1 MSTDD
6 NRFKEMVEGSQD
18 WFWEFD
24 ENAIFTYA
32 SPRIRDLLGYEPDE
46 IIGLNA
52 FDLMSPEEALR
63 VRKHFDPIAKKYE
76 AFNNLENTNI
86 HKDGHEVVVESS
98 GTPFFDE
105 TGQFR
110 GYRGIDRDITSRK
123 QNELALKENQALLKA
138 TKKMANLGSWQM
150 DLANNHLTWSDETYR
165 IFGVDRK
172 NFVPSYEAFL
182 QMVHPDDQAR
192 VDSAYSASLSQDGQV
207 HYDIEHRIVKQDTV
221 EIRYV
226 HQKCKHQRNVKGDVL
241 KSFGIVQDIT
251 ERKRTEIALL
261 AATESA
267 EAANNAKSLFLA
279 KLSHEIRTPLTTIV
293 GFGELL
299 EDAELS
305 SEHKKYLSLINSS
318 SRDLTALIE
327 DVLDLAK
334 IEEGKIALKKDEFN
348 IFKFLDRIAAITQT
362 QTTQKGLSFK
372 TSIAPEVPELVIGD
386 RMRIKQVLLNLL
398 GNAIKFTEA
407 GSIEV
412 MVSLA
417 EKTGGRMLLDFAV
430 KDTGI
435 GISDQSKEHVFEP
448 FYQSPFLDLP
458 EGKGVGLGLAISRSL
473 ATLMGGSIRLDS
485 QQGVGSTFHFLVPLL
500 FANENKTQDKKR
512 SDIDFPTWQR
522 AVLHVL
528 LVDDNPNNI
537 EYIKAVFEKMGHD
550 VTVAENGKV
559 AFDLYRESSFD
570 LVLLDID
577 MPVMDGPETLKMI
590 RSLKR
595 EETKLNMII
604 AQTAYAFL
612 GDREKFLQMGFDGYL
627 SKPFTT
633 KELAEELT
641 RILPGS
647 SG

>member
-6 NRFKEMVEGSQD
+6 NRFKKMVEGSQD

-86 HKDGHEVVVESS
+86 HKDGHEVVIESS

-110 GYRGIDRDITSRK
+110 GYRGIDRDISSRK
-123 QNELALKENQALLKA
+123 QNELELKENQALLKA

-150 DLANNHLTWSDETYR
+150 DLDNNHLTWPDETYR

-207 HYDIEHRIVKQDTV
+207 HYDIEHRIVKQDTG

-226 HQKCKHQRNVKGDVL
+226 HQKCKHQRNAKGDVL
-241 KSFGIVQDIT
+241 KSFGMVQDIT

-267 EAANNAKSLFLA
+267 EAANHAKSLFLA

-327 DVLDLAK
+327 DFLDLAK

-362 QTTQKGLSFK
+362 QTTQKGLS
-372 TSIAPEVPELVIGD
+372 
-386 RMRIKQVLLNLL
+386 
-398 GNAIKFTEA
+398 
-407 GSIEV
+407 
-412 MVSLA
+412 
-417 EKTGGRMLLDFAV
+417 
-430 KDTGI
+430 
-435 GISDQSKEHVFEP
+435 
-448 FYQSPFLDLP
+448 
-458 EGKGVGLGLAISRSL
+458 
-473 ATLMGGSIRLDS
+473 
-485 QQGVGSTFHFLVPLL
+485 
-500 FANENKTQDKKR
+500 
-512 SDIDFPTWQR
+512 
-522 AVLHVL
+522 
-528 LVDDNPNNI
+528 
-537 EYIKAVFEKMGHD
+537 
-550 VTVAENGKV
+550 
-559 AFDLYRESSFD
+559 
-570 LVLLDID
+570 
-577 MPVMDGPETLKMI
+577 
-590 RSLKR
+590 
-595 EETKLNMII
+595 
-604 AQTAYAFL
+604 
-612 GDREKFLQMGFDGYL
+612 
-627 SKPFTT
+627 
-633 KELAEELT
+633 
-641 RILPGS
+641 
-647 SG
+647 